1 MGFFQN
7 MILLGSSMM
16 LEPKWGERQSM
27 QTHLHNRVCMG
38 MRIQPGN
45 VNISQ
50 ANDLFTP
57 KPAKHDKHI
66 HWAKG

>member
-1 MGFFQN
+1 
-7 MILLGSSMM
+7 MM